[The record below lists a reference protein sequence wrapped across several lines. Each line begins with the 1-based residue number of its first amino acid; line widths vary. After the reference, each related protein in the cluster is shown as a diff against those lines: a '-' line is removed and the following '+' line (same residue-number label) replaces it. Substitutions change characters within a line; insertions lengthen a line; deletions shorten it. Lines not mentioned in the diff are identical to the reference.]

1 VKIVMNSQGMSH
13 GVPLVCQVHL
23 QYMRLQ
29 YVRNSSCMPVT
40 PGAHRVEERVLEAQ
54 LVEVPAA
61 QNARRQHR
69 VRHHHRLA
77 GGARRVSAA
86 QRNGG

>member
-23 QYMRLQ
+23 QCMRK
-29 YVRNSSCMPVT
+29 SSCMSVT
-40 PGAHRVEERVLEAQ
+40 MGAHRVEERVLESQ

-69 VRHHHRLA
+69 VLHHHRLA